1 MNTAETN
8 DQDINNND
16 DDDCLDTSWIQQ
28 ENRIQNIQ
36 QNYSRE
42 PMDVIHG
49 VFIYINQNNYI
60 DKIIREI
67 IHLQVNSTDNSS
79 YISPDSLLKIIQ
91 NKKLR
96 TPNSKYKFSN
106 LFTNIINIDP
116 EQIQSFSKIQDNQL
130 INTSFF
136 NEVPITDSIII
147 PSSIFIFHPI
157 NTIYFFFQE
166 IPTHRHNLTLKSAL
180 KTITAPDQTTPDTTI
195 SHRNTKKVRICDKH
209 DKQKLYKK
217 HATKKGTRKRRT

>member
-1 MNTAETN
+1 MNTAENN
-8 DQDINNND
+8 DHDINND

-42 PMDVIHG
+42 PMDFIHG

-67 IHLQVNSTDNSS
+67 IQLQVNSTDNCS

-91 NKKLR
+91 TKKLR
-96 TPNSKYKFSN
+96 TPISKYKFSN

-180 KTITAPDQTTPDTTI
+180 KPITTQNQKKTNTTN
-195 SHRNTKKVRICDKH
+195 SHKNTKKVRIFDKH
-209 DKQKLYKK
+209 DNNKVYNKL
-217 HATKKGTRKRRT
+217 ATKKGTRRKRRT